1 MHPRGEAEVEAER
14 LHDPEGRAG
23 GKDVSGGEYS
33 RVLRNYWRG
42 GGIGARIQIT
52 LYPCPGVLAVL
63 LEIGGWIDRRQRLP
77 DAVGDVGH
85 VPLMQRHIVARAEPA
100 EVAADEM
107 LPWVR
112 ERFLWRRHVPHDVL
126 GEIADVNRRPARV
139 HDVDEH
145 QRVVIGQVDVDVV
158 GRMIGSLPGELDAS
172 PADVESAAVLEDFL
186 RRGPRGV
193 VVPYQEPSRFL
204 MPDANDVLAEQR

>member
-33 RVLRNYWRG
+33 RVLRDHWRG
-42 GGIGARIQIT
+42 GGIGARIQIA
-52 LYPCPGVLAVL
+52 LHPRPRVLAVL
-63 LEIGGWIDRRQRLP
+63 LEIGGGIDRRQRLP
-77 DAVGDVGH
+77 DDVGH

-112 ERFLWRRHVPHDVL
+112 E
-126 GEIADVNRRPARV
+126 
-139 HDVDEH
+139 
-145 QRVVIGQVDVDVV
+145 
-158 GRMIGSLPGELDAS
+158 S
-172 PADVESAAVLEDFL
+172 FL
-186 RRGPRGV
+186 RRCPL
-193 VVPYQEPSRFL
+193 PNTPLTEIT
-204 MPDANDVLAEQR
+204 